1 MHLVAEAEAED
12 VAKYPMIYWPG
23 PCNDDLTPLVRSAK
37 VLKSGYT
44 QTSAYI
50 TKRTK

>member
-37 VLKSGYT
+37 VLKS
-44 QTSAYI
+44 
-50 TKRTK
+50 